1 MDKNVVI
8 SSACATCHKKDDKH
22 AGGFGPQCER
32 CHVTSD
38 WKTLKQGTGGFRL
51 R

>member
-8 SSACATCHKKDDKH
+8 SSACGTCHKKDDKH

-38 WKTLKQGTGGFRL
+38 WRTLKQGTGGFRL